1 MKEKK
6 GEIKK
11 RREEEEVNR
20 WSIDIEKDEE
30 ADVER
35 DSLHSTLSLTLS
47 LINERVWGEERVKPP
62 WRTQSTL
69 SKREHT
75 GAEWRTHSM
84 NER

>member
-30 ADVER
+30 ADVEGER
-35 DSLHSTLSLTLS
+35 LSSFYTLS
-47 LINERVWGEERVKPP
+47 
-62 WRTQSTL
+62 
-69 SKREHT
+69 
-75 GAEWRTHSM
+75 HSV
-84 NER
+84 